1 VRPQHPARP
10 SPSSAQ
16 EGAGEAGRA
25 GGRRRRSSTVAARFG
40 APAAVSSLSAG
51 RRGAP
56 RRGGS
61 DGVDG
66 GGALG
71 VGHLLSLSSLPSIR
85 AKAWWLGA
93 GTAGGVIPFVP
104 PDSGFG
110 VEAVERNGTSRFTV
124 PRCGEINGKSELQFA
139 LRSKS
144 SLRCGQPEDDVD
156 GKAFAAPVW
165 RSSYG
170 SLTTEFMACLGELQ
184 LCKNSSR
191 AADPRSSIVE
201 QLHRGSQILESVWY
215 SSNVV
220 PMSLTSGPARQKE
233 KKEKLHLLCSATAD
247 GWRPEPRDDGRRWRR
262 QAAPVAG
269 GPRPDLLPLL
279 SGAAAWPQSDG
290 TDLDSARWSS
300 IRGRLASIQ
309 WGGGRCAVGKPRFGR
324 ESSPGQARGSGGRGR
339 AGPRARPG
347 GRDSRR
353 R

>member
-1 VRPQHPARP
+1 
-10 SPSSAQ
+10 
-16 EGAGEAGRA
+16 
-25 GGRRRRSSTVAARFG
+25 VAARFG

-170 SLTTEFMACLGELQ
+170 SLTTEFSM
-184 LCKNSSR
+184 
-191 AADPRSSIVE
+191 
-201 QLHRGSQILESVWY
+201 
-215 SSNVV
+215 VV
-220 PMSLTSGPARQKE
+220 
-233 KKEKLHLLCSATAD
+233 
-247 GWRPEPRDDGRRWRR
+247 
-262 QAAPVAG
+262 
-269 GPRPDLLPLL
+269 
-279 SGAAAWPQSDG
+279 
-290 TDLDSARWSS
+290 
-300 IRGRLASIQ
+300 
-309 WGGGRCAVGKPRFGR
+309 
-324 ESSPGQARGSGGRGR
+324 
-339 AGPRARPG
+339 
-347 GRDSRR
+347 
-353 R
+353 